1 MKSMEPEESSGGGAM
16 RKWGPLVAVIVV
28 VAVVAGFILMR
39 SDDHDSATTTTVA
52 GTSNSTELPDGV
64 VSFSSAKA
72 AGTVDEIDWG
82 KRCDTETGVLA
93 IPIFPA
99 PECYKPFTGDN
110 GGESTPGVTGDTIKL
125 VVYLTQPNDPVLSF
139 IYKQVG
145 VTDTPDQ
152 IFESYQGF
160 NQLLATYYE
169 TYGRKVELVRY
180 DATGNISDEVAA
192 TSDAETIARD
202 LKPFAVLGGPN
213 LTEAFADTLAQNKV
227 MCVSCTPGQTNQFYV
242 DRAPYVWDIQKNT
255 NQNLEMVAEYIGKR
269 VANRDAEY
277 GGDEVN
283 GKPRKL
289 GLVALSASAAADDL
303 RAEFL
308 KNLKDDYD
316 TEFSDVATY
325 TDPVALAAS
334 AGEMMAKMKS
344 EGITTVVFYG
354 DPLAPQTLTKNAT
367 EQGFFPEWVMSGS
380 ALVDTT
386 TFSRTY
392 DQQQWAHAFGPSNLF
407 ARSSGQ
413 VSGSAFLYEWFFQKK
428 PPADQVALLLPN
440 LQFFYSVFQGIG
452 PKLTP
457 EAFQTAIFRAP
468 ITKGTV
474 LSPQLSWGN
483 RKIWPVTDY
492 AGIDDQTEVYWDATA
507 TGVDELDKEGT
518 GMWAYVEGGKRYLP
532 GQWPKA
538 QATVFANAEDPV
550 TFYTERPAG
559 MELPTY
565 EPLPPASG
573 G

>member
-1 MKSMEPEESSGGGAM
+1 MKSMEPEESSGGGAL

-28 VAVVAGFILMR
+28 VAVVAGFVLTR
-39 SDDHDSATTTTVA
+39 GGEDESATTTTVA
-52 GTSNSTELPDGV
+52 GSSGSTKPPEGV

-72 AGTVDEIDWG
+72 AGTVDDIEWG

-110 GGESTPGVTGDTIKL
+110 GGETTTGVTGDTIKI
-125 VVYLTQPNDPVLSF
+125 VVYLNQPNDPVLSF

-152 IFESYQGF
+152 IFQSYQGY
-160 NQLLATYYE
+160 NELLATYYE

-202 LKPFAVLGGPN
+202 IKPFAVIGGPA

-227 MCVSCTPGQTNQFYV
+227 MCLACTPGQTNQFYV
-242 DRAPYVWDIQKNT
+242 DRGPYVWDIQKNT
-255 NQNLEMVAEYIGKR
+255 NQNLQMVAEYIGKR
-269 VANRDAEY
+269 VANRKAEY
-277 GGDEVN
+277 GGDQVN
-283 GKPRKL
+283 GKERKL
-289 GLVALSASAAADDL
+289 GLVALSSSAAAEDL
-303 RAEFL
+303 RNGFL
-308 KNLKDDYD
+308 EDLKDNYD
-316 TEFSDVATY
+316 TEIADVATY
-325 TDPVALAAS
+325 NDPVALASA

-386 TFSRTY
+386 IFSRTY
-392 DQQQWAHAFGPSNLF
+392 DQTQWAHAFGPSNLF
-407 ARSSGQ
+407 ARSSAD
-413 VSGSAFLYEWFFQKK
+413 VSGPAYLYEWFYGKE
-428 PPADQVALLLPN
+428 PSADQVALLLPGI
-440 LQFFYSVFQGIG
+440 QFFYSVFQGVG
-452 PKLTP
+452 PALTP
-457 EAFQTAIFRAP
+457 DTFQTAIFNAP
-468 ITKGTV
+468 IIDSSV
-474 LSPQLSWGN
+474 LSPQLSWGD
-483 RKIWPVTDY
+483 RKIWPETDY
-492 AGIDDQTEVYWDATA
+492 AGIDDQTEVFWDADA
-507 TGVDELDKEGT
+507 TGVDELDKEGK
-518 GMWAYVEGGKRYLP
+518 GMWAYVDGGKRYLP

-538 QATVFANAEDPV
+538 QATVFANAEDPI
-550 TFYTERPAG
+550 TFYTQRPPG
-559 MELPTY
+559 MELPSYT
-565 EPLPPASG
+565 PLPPASG

>member
-1 MKSMEPEESSGGGAM
+1 MKSMESEESSGGGAL

-28 VAVVAGFILMR
+28 VAVVAGFVLTR
-39 SDDHDSATTTTVA
+39 GGEDESATTTTVA
-52 GTSNSTELPDGV
+52 GSSGSTKPPEGV

-72 AGTVDEIDWG
+72 AGTVDDIDWG

-110 GGESTPGVTGDTIKL
+110 GGETTTGVTGDTIKI
-125 VVYLTQPNDPVLSF
+125 VVYLNQPNDPVLSF

-152 IFESYQGF
+152 IFQSYQGY
-160 NQLLATYYE
+160 NELLATYYE

-202 LKPFAVLGGPN
+202 IKPFAVIGGPG
-213 LTEAFADTLAQNKV
+213 LTEAFADTLSQNKV
-227 MCVSCTPGQTNQFYV
+227 MCLACTPGQTNQFYV
-242 DRAPYVWDIQKNT
+242 DRGPYVWDIQKNT
-255 NQNLEMVAEYIGKR
+255 NQNLQMVAEYIGKR
-269 VANRDAEY
+269 VANREAEY

-283 GKPRKL
+283 GKERKL
-289 GLVALSASAAADDL
+289 GLVALSSSAASEDL
-303 RAEFL
+303 RNGFL
-308 KNLKDDYD
+308 KDLKDNYD
-316 TEFSDVATY
+316 TEIADVATY
-325 TDPVALAAS
+325 TDPVALASS

-344 EGITTVVFYG
+344 EGITTVIFYG

-367 EQGFFPEWVMSGS
+367 EQGFHPEWVMSGS

-386 TFSRTY
+386 IFSRTY
-392 DQQQWAHAFGPSNLF
+392 DQTQWAHAFGPSNLF
-407 ARSSGQ
+407 ARSSADL
-413 VSGSAFLYEWFFQKK
+413 SGPAFLYEWFYGKQ
-428 PPADQVALLLPN
+428 PPADQVALLLPGI
-440 LQFFYSVFQGIG
+440 QFFYSVFQGVG
-452 PKLTP
+452 PTLTP
-457 EAFQTAIFRAP
+457 DTFQTAIFNAP
-468 ITKGTV
+468 IIDSSV

-483 RKIWPVTDY
+483 REIWPETDY
-492 AGIDDQTEVYWDATA
+492 AGIDDQTEVFWDADA
-507 TGVDELDKEGT
+507 TGVDELDKEGK
-518 GMWAYVEGGKRYLP
+518 GMWAYVDGGKRYLP

-559 MELPTY
+559 MDLPTY